1 MNVVA
6 APAATNSGAEGHLA
20 HTRRRAARGILAG
33 LTAVAVTV
41 GLAGCDSGAGGAGS
55 HAESTSAGPPP
66 STDYFGYQA
75 NSGLS
80 TTNAGS
86 ALGTANNA
94 QVLSGRL
101 YPSAYVSGPN
111 GQMIP
116 NTDLVKT
123 EEFPGEQRSV
133 LYTLSD
139 KATYNDGAPVT
150 CDDYL
155 LAYKAG
161 TMSELFDSHMP
172 LMDQIDT
179 LQCGP
184 GKKTFLVTFKPGQGD
199 RWRYMFGP
207 GTVVPSHAIAK
218 KAGMSQED
226 LLGALYAEDADQLAE
241 VARLWRDG
249 FDTDNFDPD
258 LQVSFGPFVIDRVGR
273 QGEVVLKRN
282 DHYYGNPATLEH
294 ITVWPKDANTAGL
307 LQSGNLKVIDAPE
320 ANPGWLDRNAPDNPF
335 EIESMVGDLTDSL
348 VLSHSGL
355 FADQGARQAFA
366 ECVDQGEIAKVSSE
380 AFGVDVPPV
389 YTHSVRHTDPMVQH
403 LKNVVEEHAHTDID
417 KASALSGETI
427 RVGYL
432 GPDERLSKMVDSLK
446 KSCEPAGITIEDVSD
461 ADSSPARLEPDSG
474 EEAPQADAFLTA
486 VDPLREQGGVSANMK
501 DYEDLRKMEQQLW
514 DEVNVIPL
522 AGQPRTFVIDR
533 AVRNVVPYTGLSG
546 IGWNMDR
553 WIDTA
558 APEPE
563 EQSEEPS
570 ER

>member
-1 MNVVA
+1 MIVGA
-6 APAATNSGAEGHLA
+6 APAAPNSGADTRLA
-20 HTRRRAARGILAG
+20 HTRRTAARGILAG
-33 LTAVAVTV
+33 LTAAAVSFSV
-41 GLAGCDSGAGGAGS
+41 AGCDASSGGAGS

-226 LLGALYAEDADQLAE
+226 LLGALYAEDTDQLGE

-273 QGEVVLKRN
+273 QGEVV
-282 DHYYGNPATLEH
+282 
-294 ITVWPKDANTAGL
+294 
-307 LQSGNLKVIDAPE
+307 
-320 ANPGWLDRNAPDNPF
+320 
-335 EIESMVGDLTDSL
+335 
-348 VLSHSGL
+348 
-355 FADQGARQAFA
+355 
-366 ECVDQGEIAKVSSE
+366 
-380 AFGVDVPPV
+380 
-389 YTHSVRHTDPMVQH
+389 
-403 LKNVVEEHAHTDID
+403 
-417 KASALSGETI
+417 
-427 RVGYL
+427 
-432 GPDERLSKMVDSLK
+432 
-446 KSCEPAGITIEDVSD
+446 
-461 ADSSPARLEPDSG
+461 
-474 EEAPQADAFLTA
+474 
-486 VDPLREQGGVSANMK
+486 
-501 DYEDLRKMEQQLW
+501 
-514 DEVNVIPL
+514 
-522 AGQPRTFVIDR
+522 
-533 AVRNVVPYTGLSG
+533 
-546 IGWNMDR
+546 
-553 WIDTA
+553 
-558 APEPE
+558 
-563 EQSEEPS
+563 
-570 ER
+570 